1 MTHSAESYG
10 VKTYDKVTIESGT
23 VTATGGTAEATG
35 ENSAYSYGVEA
46 GDVTISGGEAT
57 ATGGAATGTNNAYSY
72 GVESYGAVSISS
84 GTVEAAGGE
93 ARGDSAESYGIS
105 SYGLTITG
113 GTVTAVGELAVD
125 EGEGGD
131 AYSYGVESYGDVV
144 IENATVYA
152 RGSQANYSAGIYT
165 NGIIVE
171 SGSVDALGGRAVN
184 QDNPDAAASA
194 GIIAGIVTING
205 GEVTASVGLTEHGT
219 ADGICAYSDIN
230 INGGTVTA
238 TGASY
243 TLGGVAPQYSG
254 GLFSE
259 FGNVTITGENTVVNA
274 NGGCADN
281 GITAVAAKR
290 GNIVIEDGSIRA
302 DGAYGGY
309 TGYDGFGNGLSALR
323 DDGGAGGNII
333 ISGGNLA
340 VTGYTDSLYYEGELI
355 VRPGSARISVSVL
368 DGWILDED
376 TWDMDWDEMAASA
389 SQIEGSPFGEE
400 TVIARALTEGKLYFG
415 ATDSAANPGDPTDP
429 DQPIG
434 PADPTGPSGSTD
446 PIDSDEQNG
455 NGDKGKDNPLTSDG
469 SNMVLLLSLLLA
481 SGTVVAAVTVYG
493 RRPKREQ

>member
-46 GDVTISGGEAT
+46 GEVAISGGEVTVTGGTAEATGENSAYSYGVEAGDVTISGGEAT
-57 ATGGAATGTNNAYSY
+57 ATGGA
-72 GVESYGAVSISS
+72 
-84 GTVEAAGGE
+84 
-93 ARGDSAESYGIS
+93 
-105 SYGLTITG
+105 L
-113 GTVTAVGELAVD
+113 TAVGELAVD
-125 EGEGGD
+125 ESEGGD

-152 RGSQANYSAGIYT
+152 RGSQANYSVGIYT
-165 NGIIVE
+165 DSGIIVE

-219 ADGICAYSDIN
+219 ADGIYAYSDIN

-243 TLGGVAPQYSG
+243 TLGGVAPQYSD

-274 NGGCADN
+274 NGGCADD

-290 GNIVIEDGSIRA
+290 GDIVIEDGSIRA

-355 VRPGSARISVSVL
+355 VRPGSAGISVSVL

-455 NGDKGKDNPLTSDG
+455 SGDKDKDNPLTSDG

>member
-1 MTHSAESYG
+1 MDES
-10 VKTYDKVTIESGT
+10 
-23 VTATGGTAEATG
+23 
-35 ENSAYSYGVEA
+35 
-46 GDVTISGGEAT
+46 
-57 ATGGAATGTNNAYSY
+57 
-72 GVESYGAVSISS
+72 
-84 GTVEAAGGE
+84 
-93 ARGDSAESYGIS
+93 
-105 SYGLTITG
+105 
-113 GTVTAVGELAVD
+113 
-125 EGEGGD
+125 EGGD
-131 AYSYGVESYGDVV
+131 AYSYGAESYGDVV

-152 RGSQANYSAGIYT
+152 RGSQANYSVGIYT
-165 NGIIVE
+165 DSGIIVE

-219 ADGICAYSDIN
+219 ADGIYAYSDIN

-243 TLGGVAPQYSG
+243 TLGGVAPQYSS

-274 NGGCADN
+274 NGGCADD

-290 GNIVIEDGSIRA
+290 GDIVIEDGSIRA

-355 VRPGSARISVSVL
+355 VRPGSAGISVSVL

-455 NGDKGKDNPLTSDG
+455 SGDKDKDNPLTSDG

-493 RRPKREQ
+493 RRPKGEQ